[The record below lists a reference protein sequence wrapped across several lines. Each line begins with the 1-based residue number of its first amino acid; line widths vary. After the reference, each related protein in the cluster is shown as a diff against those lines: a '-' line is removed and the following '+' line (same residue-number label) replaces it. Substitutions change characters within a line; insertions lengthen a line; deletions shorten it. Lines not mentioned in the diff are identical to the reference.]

1 MEFIVSADFLRSL
14 EKGETMTTKERL
26 LELFEAN
33 KGVYFSGEEIAGKL
47 QMSRAAVWKAVK
59 SLRNEGYQIDAV
71 TNKGYCLAVE
81 TDILSPQG
89 IQKYLNLENGHLD
102 IVVVPVTSSTN
113 ILVKEKA
120 GQGGA
125 EGFTVIA
132 NEQTAG
138 RGRRGRTFFSPC
150 GTGLYMSIL
159 LRPANYSASQAVRI
173 TTMAAVAV
181 CESIEEVSDVKAEIK
196 WVNDIFIDGKKVCGI
211 LTEGS
216 FDLESGML
224 DYAVLGVG
232 INVYQPSGEVPE
244 ELKAIVGSVF
254 EKPQND
260 MKNRLAAAFL
270 NRFMGYYH
278 AQNYADYIEKYRSR
292 SLAVGRQV
300 QVISANQTREAFAYG
315 VNDECELLVRYE
327 DGTCESLS
335 SGEISIRV

>member
-1 MEFIVSADFLRSL
+1 
-14 EKGETMTTKERL
+14 MTTKERL

-33 KGVYFSGEEIAGKL
+33 KGVYFSGEEIAQKL
-47 QMSRAAVWKAVK
+47 YMSRAAVWKAVK

-89 IQKYLNLENGHLD
+89 IRKYLSEACENLD
-102 IVVVPVTSSTN
+102 ITVLPLVSSTN
-113 ILVKEKA
+113 NVVKEKA

-132 NEQTAG
+132 NEQAAG

-159 LRPANYSASQAVRI
+159 LRPANYSASQAVQI

-181 CESIEEVSDVKAEIK
+181 CEAIEEVSEERAEIK
-196 WVNDIFIDGKKVCGI
+196 WVNDVFIKGKKVCGI

-232 INVYQPSGEVPE
+232 INVYEPAEELPE

-260 MKNRLAAAFL
+260 MKNHLAAAFL

-278 AQNYADYIEKYRSR
+278 AQDHADYIEKYRER
-292 SLAVGRQV
+292 SFVVGRQIR
-300 QVISANQTREAFAYG
+300 VISANQTRNAFAYG
-315 VNDECELLVRYE
+315 IDDECGLLVRYE
-327 DGTCESLS
+327 DGTCESLN
-335 SGEISIRV
+335 SGEISIRSVIG

>member
-1 MEFIVSADFLRSL
+1 
-14 EKGETMTTKERL
+14 MTTKERL
-26 LELFEAN
+26 LELFETN
-33 KGVYFSGEEIAGKL
+33 KGVFFSGEEIAKTL
-47 QMSRAAVWKAVK
+47 CVSRAAVWKAVG

-71 TNKGYCLAVE
+71 TNKGYCLSIE

-89 IQKYLNLENGHLD
+89 IQKYLNPEDTNLD

-120 GQGGA
+120 SQGGT

-159 LRPANYSASQAVRI
+159 LKPTNYSASQAVRI

-181 CESIEEVSDVKAEIK
+181 CEAIEEVSDAKAEIK
-196 WVNDIFIDGKKVCGI
+196 WVNDVFIDGKKVCGI

-216 FDLESGML
+216 FNLESGML

-232 INVYQPSGEVPE
+232 INVYQPSGEMPE
-244 ELKAIVGSVF
+244 ELKEVVGSVF

-270 NRFMGYYH
+270 NRFMGYYK
-278 AQNYADYIEKYRSR
+278 AQDHADYIEKYRSR

-315 VNDECELLVRYE
+315 VNDACELLVRYE

>member
-1 MEFIVSADFLRSL
+1 
-14 EKGETMTTKERL
+14 MTTKERV
-26 LELFEAN
+26 LELFEEN
-33 KGVYFSGEEIAGKL
+33 KGVYFSGEEIAQKL
-47 QMSRAAVWKAVK
+47 CVSRAAVWKVVK
-59 SLRNEGYQIDAV
+59 SLRDEGYQIDAV
-71 TNKGYCLAVE
+71 TNKGYCLSVE

-89 IQKYLNLENGHLD
+89 IRKYLNETCENLD
-102 IVVVPVTSSTN
+102 IRVLPSVHSTN
-113 ILVKEKA
+113 DVVKEKA

-159 LRPANYSASQAVRI
+159 LKPVNYSASQAVRI

-181 CESIEEVSDVKAEIK
+181 CEAMEEVSDVKAEIK
-196 WVNDIFIDGKKVCGI
+196 WVNDIFIKGKKVCGI

-232 INVYQPSGEVPE
+232 INVYEPADGLPE
-244 ELKAIVGSVF
+244 DLKAIAGSVF

-260 MKNRLAAAFL
+260 MKNHLAAAFL

-278 AQNYADYIEKYRSR
+278 AQDHADYIEKYRSR
-292 SLAVGRQV
+292 SFVVGRHIR
-300 QVISANQTREAFAYG
+300 VISANQTRNAFAYG
-315 VNDECELLVRYE
+315 IDDECGLLVRYE
-327 DGTCESLS
+327 DGTSESLN
-335 SGEISIRV
+335 SGEISIRFLCLE

>member
-1 MEFIVSADFLRSL
+1 
-14 EKGETMTTKERL
+14 MTTKERL

-33 KGVYFSGEEIAGKL
+33 KGVYFSGEEIAKKL
-47 QMSRAAVWKAVK
+47 CVSRAAVWKAVV

-71 TNKGYCLAVE
+71 TNKGYCLSIG

-89 IQKYLNLENGHLD
+89 IQKYLNPEDTNLD

-120 GQGGA
+120 SQGGA

-159 LRPANYSASQAVRI
+159 LKPTNYSASQAVRI
-173 TTMAAVAV
+173 TTMAAVAA
-181 CESIEEVSDVKAEIK
+181 CEAIEEVSDAKAEIK

-244 ELKAIVGSVF
+244 ELKEVVGSVF

-270 NRFMGYYH
+270 NRFMRYYH

-300 QVISANQTREAFAYG
+300 QVISANQTRAAFAYG
-315 VNDECELLVRYE
+315 VNDACELLVRYE